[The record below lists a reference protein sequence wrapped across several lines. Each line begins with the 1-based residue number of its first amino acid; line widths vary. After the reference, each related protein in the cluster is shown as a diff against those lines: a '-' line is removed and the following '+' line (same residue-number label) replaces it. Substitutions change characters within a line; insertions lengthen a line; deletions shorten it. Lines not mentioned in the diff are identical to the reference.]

1 MNFFDR
7 WVKIFHPVPKVSSP
21 FESERSVHEIAT
33 AEQFKA
39 LRTVKLRAGACRR
52 RLVWLISRQL
62 GAA

>member
-21 FESERSVHEIAT
+21 FESERSVHGIAI
-33 AEQFKA
+33 AEQLRA
-39 LRTVKLRAGACRR
+39 LRTVKLRAGGCRP
-52 RLVWLISRQL
+52 RLVWLISRHL